1 LFLLVLILLLM
12 PTLNFLPVWF
22 ALSLLRFRLPSRL
35 DRKSGSAGMPRPNSY
50 AVFCLKKKIGLA
62 PPPYSS
68 LLTPPSGTPIFP
80 DVFVFDKD
88 FENPRTLT
96 ATLGYERR
104 ITSDLAASITY
115 THSRTDHLTRFI
127 NRNDA
132 LFGKPWGTGL
142 PGLPGNTNGINTL
155 TTVESS
161 AKSRYNAVTVG
172 LKRTLDPRVQF
183 QVNYTLSFDKSDDDN
198 ERDPFTFRY
207 ARADNLAPEY
217 NWSDRDQRHRVNGWL
232 LARLP

>member
-1 LFLLVLILLLM
+1 LHPRFGFAFHPAAAGRQVRRGNARLYYARIPGLNLASARSTNGSIGQTLF
-12 PTLNFLPVWF
+12 
-22 ALSLLRFRLPSRL
+22 
-35 DRKSGSAGMPRPNSY
+35 GSSATIP
-50 AVFCLKKKIGLA
+50 IGLA

-142 PGLPGNTNGINTL
+142 AALPGNTNWSNTL
-155 TTVESS
+155 ATVAAS
-161 AKSRYNAVTVG
+161 AKR
-172 LKRTLDPRVQF
+172 
-183 QVNYTLSFDKSDDDN
+183 
-198 ERDPFTFRY
+198 
-207 ARADNLAPEY
+207 
-217 NWSDRDQRHRVNGWL
+217 
-232 LARLP
+232 